1 MGDSMSVNWAS
12 QQEQAPA
19 PKLMTQEEI
28 LQMQQQIALQQQ
40 QLEQE
45 RQKQA
50 LARTAMP
57 ELTYNP
63 IVETEGPDGKKTI
76 GLREELQLR
85 SPEEF
90 ITKEQE
96 RLGLQ
101 QAQSQDAL
109 NRQMMQQQ
117 AMQRAEA
124 LRRGGVRG
132 GTGAFDRYS
141 MREALLARQGLAGQG
156 MKQRA
161 EFASQAEQLRSQA
174 QKEKVGLLGGAIKD
188 VEQFN
193 LERWKKMKDVEA
205 SKAQAD
211 ATRAAGGGGGKK

>member
-1 MGDSMSVNWAS
+1 MGDNGSGNKGAS
-12 QQEQAPA
+12 ANPRPGQAPTPLTPEQIQA
-19 PKLMTQEEI
+19 L
-28 LQMQQQIALQQQ
+28 QQQVQLQQQ
-40 QLEQE
+40 QLDL
-45 RQKQA
+45 QKQIGA
-50 LARTAMP
+50 GMP

-63 IVETEGPDGKKTI
+63 IVETTGPDGKKTI

-96 RLGLQ
+96 RMGLE
-101 QAQSQDAL
+101 QAQTADQM

-117 AMQRAEA
+117 ALQRAEA
-124 LRRGGVRG
+124 MRRGGIRG
-132 GTGAFDRYS
+132 GTGAMDRYS
-141 MREALLARQGLAGQG
+141 MREAMLAKQGLAGQG

-161 EFASQAEQLRSQA
+161 EFASKAEQLRNEARAKQ
-174 QKEKVGLLGGAIKD
+174 VGLLGGAIKD

-193 LERWKKMKDVEA
+193 LDRWKKLKDVEA
-205 SKAQAD
+205 SKAQAE

>member
-1 MGDSMSVNWAS
+1 MGDNKSGGVQP
-12 QQEQAPA
+12 QQNQAAKPMD
-19 PKLMTQEEI
+19 PKEI
-28 LQMQQQIALQQQ
+28 QALQQQIALQQQ

-45 RQKQA
+45 RRKQE
-50 LARTAMP
+50 LAKSAQP

-96 RLGLQ
+96 RMGLE
-101 QAQSQDAL
+101 QAQAQDAM

-117 AMQRAEA
+117 ALQRAESM
-124 LRRGGVRG
+124 RRGGVRG

-156 MKQRA
+156 MRQKA
-161 EFASQAEQLRSQA
+161 ELASQAEQLRSEARAKQ
-174 QKEKVGLLGGAIKD
+174 VGLLGGAIKD
-188 VEQFN
+188 VEKFN
-193 LERWKKMKDVEA
+193 LDRWMKQKEVEA
-205 SKAQAD
+205 AKNQAQA
-211 ATRAAGGGGGKK
+211 TREAGGGGGKK